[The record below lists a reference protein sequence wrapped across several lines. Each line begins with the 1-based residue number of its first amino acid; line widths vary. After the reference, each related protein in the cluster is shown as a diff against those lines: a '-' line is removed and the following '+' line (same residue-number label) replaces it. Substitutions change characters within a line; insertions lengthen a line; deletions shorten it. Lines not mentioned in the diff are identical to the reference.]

1 MKWRKESFLYEQKT
15 RIWEAGLRL
24 QGIHLCLSQELTS
37 EAAEALDYLPLSY
50 FARKAV
56 RVTWAYHIMSCH
68 VIVCHI
74 FPSCLILCSSS
85 VMDFRRQLAGWRS
98 MIWTSVWDSRHPR
111 HVLWNCVSCVA
122 LPCNTCL
129 PPGRTSGGY
138 NWNLFSLSYVVSLW
152 KGILNFHEIPSL
164 TLILS
169 ACARQE
175 QLATTTSQL
184 HEAWKWQ
191 V

>member
-1 MKWRKESFLYEQKT
+1 MKWRKESFLYEQKNENLRSRT
-15 RIWEAGLRL
+15 PPPRNSSLFVAGADKWSCR
-24 QGIHLCLSQELTS
+24 GIGL
-37 EAAEALDYLPLSY
+37 
-50 FARKAV
+50 FAPFIFCKNAV

-152 KGILNFHEIPSL
+152 KGILNFHEIPGL

-175 QLATTTSQL
+175 QLASTTSQL